1 MVEGHEDLVVSFVGD
16 GEADGEQTQIV
27 LYPFSHDIYFGT
39 ALFERGTNV
48 IGGRKWPPHERKEHA
63 DNADAVRDGNNLVAK
78 IYWPEES
85 RASEVEILKKAK
97 KYGEKIALI
106 RTHIPDVVCHK
117 DPVFAG
123 CSTSTIRK
131 FLGLSTKG
139 SYRLR
144 VIVSR
149 RLIPIRE
156 LEEKEMLLAFLRCVR
171 LLRFS

>member
-1 MVEGHEDLVVSFVGD
+1 M
-16 GEADGEQTQIV
+16 
-27 LYPFSHDIYFGT
+27 
-39 ALFERGTNV
+39 
-48 IGGRKWPPHERKEHA
+48 
-63 DNADAVRDGNNLVAK
+63 AK

-106 RTHIPDVVCHK
+106 GKHIPDVVCHK

-139 SYRLR
+139 AHRLR

-149 RLIPIRE
+149 RLIPIGE
-156 LEEKEMLLAFLRCVR
+156 LEEEEMLLAFLRCVR
-171 LLRFS
+171 LLRFSGFGFDRFALQPTSVYGRKGSNITTSALRT